1 MRKMAV
7 CLLVLCLLP
16 SLCAATGG
24 LGLETPQALRP
35 FEQAQMAVDAP
46 VAGRLTLRL
55 WGPSGYELPLTED
68 QPVQAG
74 RLALTY
80 AGTSYGGMPLKAG
93 AYRLIAILDGAD
105 GLEYSAAVRVE
116 VGRPASALQY
126 ALPKSGVLYARRESP
141 WFLDCAVSGKC
152 EVCFQVYEDEAM
164 TRLAASVRK
173 TLANSGQF
181 RIAWNGQRDGRR
193 LTAGT
198 YFCRV
203 FKKGDEE
210 NAFTFPLL
218 LSDEREPVPDPEPL
232 GPLLPEAWDDASV
245 WRSMLSPIVVVDIE
259 AEKHQAL
266 YAKPSPKSEVM
277 GRVHGQSQGVE
288 VLSFQGKYALVRAW
302 RHEDGQP
309 VEGYVPTKKLKVV
322 TPNPRYGVL
331 VDKKSQTLTVY
342 ENGAPIGQCAVSTG
356 LPTAEKP
363 FRETRTGAFIT
374 TDRPVA
380 FESNGFRCD
389 YPIRIDGGNLL
400 HQVGYDPD
408 TADFSVQQAQLGRR
422 ASEGC
427 VRVDWKGGPGGINAY
442 WLWTHLPFG
451 TKVLVR
457 GD

>member
-1 MRKMAV
+1 MRKMTA

-16 SLCAATGG
+16 GLCAASGG
-24 LGLETPQALRP
+24 LTLEVPSPLRP
-35 FEQAQMAVDAP
+35 FEEAQITVNVP
-46 VAGRLTLRL
+46 VAGRLNVRL
-55 WGPSGYELPLTED
+55 WGTNGYEQPLAED

-74 RLALTY
+74 RLALPY

-105 GLEYSAAVRVE
+105 GLHYSAASQVS
-116 VGRPASALQY
+116 VGRPAAALQY

-152 EVCFQVYEDEAM
+152 EVRFEVYEDEAM
-164 TRLAASVRK
+164 TRLSACVRK

-193 LTAGT
+193 LAAGT

-203 FKKGDEE
+203 FKKGDAE
-210 NAFTFPLL
+210 NAFTFPLV
-218 LSDEREPVPDPEPL
+218 LSAEREPVVDPAPL
-232 GPLLPEAWDDASV
+232 GPLLPTAWDDASV
-245 WRSMLSPIVVVDIE
+245 WQSMLAPIVVVDIE

-266 YAKPSPKSEVM
+266 YAKPNPKSEVM
-277 GRVHGQSQGVE
+277 GSVHGQSQGVE
-288 VLSFQGKYALVRAW
+288 LLSFQGKYALVRAW
-302 RHEDGQP
+302 RHEDGQM
-309 VEGYVPTKKLKVV
+309 VEGYVPSKKLKVV

-331 VDKKSQTLTVY
+331 VDKESQTLTVY
-342 ENGAPIGQCAVSTG
+342 ENGAPIGRCAVSTG
-356 LPTAEKP
+356 LPTEERP
-363 FRETRTGAFIT
+363 FRETRTGAFVT

-400 HQVGYDPD
+400 HQLGYDPD
-408 TADFSVQQAQLGRR
+408 TGDFSIQQAQLGQR

-427 VRVDWKGGPGGINAY
+427 VRVDWKGGADGLNAY
-442 WLWTHLPFG
+442 WLWTHLPYG

>member
-16 SLCAATGG
+16 SLCAASGG
-24 LGLETPQALRP
+24 LGLETPQVLRP
-35 FEQAQMAVDAP
+35 FEPAQIAVNAP

-55 WGPSGYELPLTED
+55 WGPSGYELPLAEE
-68 QPVQAG
+68 QPVRAG
-74 RLALTY
+74 RIALPY
-80 AGTSYGGMPLKAG
+80 AGASYGGMPLKAG

-105 GLEYSAAVRVE
+105 GLQRSAAAQVE
-116 VGRPASALQY
+116 VGHPASALQY

-193 LTAGT
+193 LAAGT

-210 NAFTFPLL
+210 NAFTFPLV
-218 LSDEREPVPDPEPL
+218 LSAEREPVPDPEPL
-232 GPLLPEAWDDASV
+232 GSLLPEAWDDASV
-245 WRSMLSPIVVVDIE
+245 WQRMLSPIVVVDID

-277 GRVHGQSQGVE
+277 GRVHGQSQGLE
-288 VLSFQGKYALVRAW
+288 VLAFQGKYALVRAW

-322 TPNPRYGVL
+322 TPNPRYGVP
-331 VDKKSQTLTVY
+331 VDKESQLLTVY
-342 ENGAPIGQCAVSTG
+342 ENGTPIGQCAVSTG

-363 FRETRTGAFIT
+363 FRETRTGAFVT

-408 TADFSVQQAQLGRR
+408 TADFSIQQAQLGQK

-427 VRVDWKGGPGGINAY
+427 VRVNWKGDINAY
-442 WLWTHLPFG
+442 WLWTHLPYG

>member
-1 MRKMAV
+1 MRKKFIW
-7 CLLVLCLLP
+7 LLALCLLP
-16 SLCAATGG
+16 GLCAAGE
-24 LGLETPQALRP
+24 LVLEAPQTLRP
-35 FEQAQMAVDAP
+35 FESVQIAVSTP
-46 VAGRLTLRL
+46 VAGQLSLRL
-55 WGPSGYELPLTED
+55 WGPGGYELPLSEKRA
-68 QPVQAG
+68 VQAG
-74 RLALTY
+74 RFVLGY

-105 GLEYSAAVRVE
+105 GLQRSAAAQVE
-116 VGRPASALQY
+116 VGRPAAALQY

-193 LTAGT
+193 LAAGT

-210 NAFTFPLL
+210 NAFIFPLV
-218 LSDEREPVPDPEPL
+218 LSAEREPVPDPEPL
-232 GPLLPEAWDDASV
+232 GSLLPEAWDDASV
-245 WRSMLSPIVVVDIE
+245 WQRMLSPIVVVDID

-277 GRVHGQSQGVE
+277 GRVHGQSQGLE
-288 VLSFQGKYALVRAW
+288 VLAFQGKYALVRAW

-331 VDKKSQTLTVY
+331 VDKESQLLTVY
-342 ENGAPIGQCAVSTG
+342 ENGTPIGQCAVSTG

-363 FRETRTGAFIT
+363 FRETRTGAFVT

-408 TADFSVQQAQLGRR
+408 TADFSIQQAQLGQK

-427 VRVDWKGGPGGINAY
+427 IRVDRRCGADGINAY
-442 WLWTHLPFG
+442 WLWTHLPYG